1 MDIKEK
7 EDIIK
12 RYHEIAD
19 HQANAVIDAIEKL
32 DANLKGANKEQRDA
46 AVHMLLSLS
55 TNTLKASIDALAEQ
69 MQANIPK
76 VKLEDLN
83 VR

>member
-19 HQANAVIDAIEKL
+19 YQANAVISSIEQL

-46 AVHMLLSLS
+46 AVRMLLNLS

-76 VKLEDLN
+76 IKLEDLN
-83 VR
+83 VG